1 MAGVPASSV
10 LDCARR
16 HEPLKQQLRPFGR
29 LLSPAFCFAVGLQFQ
44 FLGVDELDIRMYM
57 VSPIGRISLHELLP
71 ASGSQMSGLAMKR
84 HVAAIV
90 VKYCEV

>member
-1 MAGVPASSV
+1 MGGVSASSV

-16 HEPLKQQLRPFGR
+16 HEPLKQPFGR
-29 LLSPAFCFAVGLQFQ
+29 LLSPAFCFVVGLQFQ

-57 VSPIGRISLHELLP
+57 VSPIGRISLQELLP
-71 ASGSQMSGLAMKR
+71 ALGSQMSCLAMKR